1 MDSQNCC
8 GTSDFNQSPFK
19 QVYEDGFQNF
29 WDRTPEA
36 GVFSNEADFFES
48 DLQDNFW
55 GAENYA
61 RQKSIKM

>member
-1 MDSQNCC
+1 MDIQNFC
-8 GTSDFNQSPFK
+8 GTSDFNRCPFK
-19 QVYEDGFQNF
+19 QVYEDGFQKN
-29 WDRTPEA
+29 WDKTLEA
-36 GVFSNEADFFES
+36 GAFSNEADFFES